1 LLKLNP
7 LNILH
12 PNDSMN
18 SQEILN
24 ELFDALIFHA
34 CCCHDT
40 ISILFL
46 TCSRVPRPLK
56 KGSSRDGRRESS
68 DFFEWDIGQHY
79 SINSFSV
86 VLVSFVFPNNV
97 TTNRWVQLLSRSLR
111 NQTCGWDGFL
121 SLSRVSSINSS
132 LPTNMEMDNG
142 SASPISELTFIYSTE
157 SYWNYAIGTCELI
170 HIIYS
175 SCHFHNLIFHIQH
188 LNDPLPTDTHLKCF
202 SGIWNSK
209 RPLPSCSRNPHQKR
223 YNWPLA
229 TGEPGKKKQ
238 NGGVFVHIFSVH
250 PFSKHYFHLVRMLQS
265 SMNGNSNP
273 LGTS

>member
-1 LLKLNP
+1 MLKLNP

-18 SQEILN
+18 SQEIFN

-157 SYWNYAIGTCELI
+157 SYWNYAMGTCELI
-170 HIIYS
+170 HILYIHHVIFIIWFS
-175 SCHFHNLIFHIQH
+175 TFNILMIHFLLTHI
-188 LNDPLPTDTHLKCF
+188 LNASVGSGTQNDLCLLAPGTHTR
-202 SGIWNSK
+202 SDI
-209 RPLPSCSRNPHQKR
+209 
-223 YNWPLA
+223 
-229 TGEPGKKKQ
+229 TGRWLRGSPEKKKTKR
-238 NGGVFVHIFSVH
+238 GCLCS
-250 PFSKHYFHLVRMLQS
+250 HLLCS
-265 SMNGNSNP
+265 P
-273 LGTS
+273 LL